1 MKSEK
6 WLKRDEERCECYG
19 EAVQGNTIEN
29 AR

>member
-6 WLKRDEERCECYG
+6 WLKRDEEHCKRYG
-19 EAVQGNTIEN
+19 EAVQENAVEN